1 MKKNLEKLV
10 DRFKKVEE
18 ELVETL
24 KESTINFDELDD
36 KTSIKKAIKEY
47 IKKVNKAKKLFDE
60 YEVIAKEIEDANN
73 DEGESA
79 ELSKAVLE
87 IRDAEFAQV
96 LAQGYGTESDV
107 LLEKLKKKE
116 KKIKTEKESAK
127 EK

>member
-10 DRFKKVEE
+10 DRFKKIEE
-18 ELVETL
+18 ELVGIL
-24 KESTINFDELDD
+24 NESTISFSEVDD

-60 YEVIAKEIEDANN
+60 YELIAKEIEDANN
-73 DEGESA
+73 DDESA

-87 IRDAEFAQV
+87 IRDAELSEV

-107 LLEKLKKKE
+107 LLEKLKKKD
-116 KKIKTEKESAK
+116 KKTKDEKESAK

>member
-10 DRFKKVEE
+10 EKFKKIET
-18 ELVETL
+18 ELVEIL
-24 KESTINFDELDD
+24 NESSIKINELDD
-36 KTSIKKAIKEY
+36 KQVVKKAIKDY
-47 IKKVNKAKKLFDE
+47 IKKVGKAKKLFDE
-60 YEVIAKEIEDANN
+60 YETIAKEIEDINN

-87 IRDAEFAQV
+87 FRESEMGEV

-116 KKIKTEKESAK
+116 KVKKSEKESAK

>member
-10 DRFKKVEE
+10 DRFKKIEE
-18 ELVETL
+18 ELVGIL
-24 KESTINFDELDD
+24 NESTISFSEVDD

-60 YEVIAKEIEDANN
+60 YERIAKEIEDANN
-73 DEGESA
+73 DDGESA

-87 IRDAEFAQV
+87 IRDAELSEV

-107 LLEKLKKKE
+107 LLEKLKKKD
-116 KKIKTEKESAK
+116 KKTKDEKESAK